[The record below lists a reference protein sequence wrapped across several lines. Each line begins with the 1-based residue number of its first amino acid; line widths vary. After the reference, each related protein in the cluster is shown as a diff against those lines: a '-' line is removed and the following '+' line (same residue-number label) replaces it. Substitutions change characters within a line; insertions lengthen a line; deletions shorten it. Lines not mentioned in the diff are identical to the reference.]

1 MNIISPHLCMFFQG
15 VNAAFDVLLICNVN
29 VYELSQRL
37 LRRKN
42 PLAVSN
48 ILYTTP
54 TPPFLVI
61 NYELSS
67 EINVTSNTLSAKRD
81 MKFTSLQTIKSRLQI
96 TGVCLH
102 RCDLVFLQVSEIL
115 RTGLLTRLA
124 LMGLGGLAMLY
135 ARWRIMGTGP
145 PAFTDVDNPAS
156 FEENVFLR
164 VSEVF

>member
-1 MNIISPHLCMFFQG
+1 MFLQG

-54 TPPFLVI
+54 TPTFPVI

-67 EINVTSNTLSAKRD
+67 EIN
-81 MKFTSLQTIKSRLQI
+81 
-96 TGVCLH
+96 
-102 RCDLVFLQVSEIL
+102 
-115 RTGLLTRLA
+115 
-124 LMGLGGLAMLY
+124 LM
-135 ARWRIMGTGP
+135 
-145 PAFTDVDNPAS
+145 
-156 FEENVFLR
+156 
-164 VSEVF
+164 